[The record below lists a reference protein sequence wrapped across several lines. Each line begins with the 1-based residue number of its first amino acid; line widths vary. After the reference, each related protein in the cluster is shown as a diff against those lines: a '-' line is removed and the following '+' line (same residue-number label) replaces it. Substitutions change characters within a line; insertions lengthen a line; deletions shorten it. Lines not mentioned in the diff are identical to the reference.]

1 MKPRYADYIVE
12 AHALRD
18 AGRCEVDM
26 RGVYLGVVCGMF
38 TAPFNWQAGCLS
50 KGLRNFRQ
58 KAGEPRGMLGTV
70 GMANG
75 EVKTTKTRQVVA
87 LIRGKNHE
95 LFKNQG

>member
-38 TAPFNWQAGCLS
+38 TAPLIGKRDACQRDFETFGEKQENHAGCMVS
-50 KGLRNFRQ
+50 
-58 KAGEPRGMLGTV
+58 V
-70 GMANG
+70 DMA
-75 EVKTTKTRQVVA
+75 
-87 LIRGKNHE
+87 
-95 LFKNQG
+95 